1 MKEFKKDNKKIVKKR
16 FKQVNAV
23 KVFDGFLKTCKRLFG
38 DIPNITQMAQL
49 IMIISCVKPRN
60 KYSYDQTIKQK
71 GELIIKAMQDYT
83 LSSFN
88 KLFEIEEF
96 GFIIRFIFQNH
107 LE

>member
-1 MKEFKKDNKKIVKKR
+1 MHTNGKPLHYLKWKI
-16 FKQVNAV
+16 AV
-23 KVFDGFLKTCKRLFG
+23 IFQF
-38 DIPNITQMAQL
+38 Q
-49 IMIISCVKPRN
+49 
-60 KYSYDQTIKQK
+60 QTIEQK